1 MMLSQGSMLA
11 IRNPVAHERMDL
23 DPVEAMEMVAVF
35 SLLARRLEAVTRA
48 GDQPKDGTSP

>member
-11 IRNPVAHERMDL
+11 IRNPVGHEPMDL